1 MSSVDLTASAS
12 SALGLQHV
20 PSSLAFCTGAGGP
33 NVGLV
38 LVTAHTLPIKLALQA
53 PISHFFLLPC

>member
-1 MSSVDLTASAS
+1 M
-12 SALGLQHV
+12 
-20 PSSLAFCTGAGGP
+20 PSGLAFCTGAGGP

-53 PISHFFLLPC
+53 PINHFFSPSLLIKTPSSI

>member
-1 MSSVDLTASAS
+1 M
-12 SALGLQHV
+12 
-20 PSSLAFCTGAGGP
+20 PSGLAFCTGAGGP

-53 PISHFFLLPC
+53 PISHFFFSFLANQDPQF